1 MVKLYGDIKRLLRL
15 ALCVS
20 IVFNIQFSTFNYAEG
35 QKVWRLFV
43 DWLTEGSD
51 VDSTYIYQRPAR
63 FQVSLDGSLQHVSVD
78 LRSDFAMTCYE
89 RDDDGN
95 ITATAEVPSV
105 VTSKLSE
112 NINGGMGMG
121 FAFGKLGLG
130 FGLITWPA
138 NAATTTAANIGYQGH
153 KWGIGLKYYGISQ
166 HVANTLTVGSDT
178 SQWYSYRE
186 FLSDNPCTV
195 RRLAVDA
202 YWSISRSR
210 FAYTAAYKCDMVQR
224 RSAGSMLICA
234 GMVFSGLEHEQG
246 DVMFSLSRF
255 NGYTSFQSSVGAGY
269 SHNFVLKHRDPV
281 GPASKGLF
289 NLTLNL
295 TIMPMIIYANNINA
309 TLVDGGDKVRI
320 TGEPAPNIN
329 GSAALGCSVGRW
341 FFGLQYR
348 HNMAYFNTAEPMN
361 ASELGLEG
369 GDVDNVSVSGLMQD
383 WRLSTV
389 VVFNF

>member
-1 MVKLYGDIKRLLRL
+1 MKLSDEIKRLVRL
-15 ALCVS
+15 ALCVG
-20 IVFNIQFSTFNYAEG
+20 ILFNFQFSIFNYAEG
-35 QKVWRLFV
+35 QGLWHKFV
-43 DWLTEGSD
+43 NWVKEGNTF
-51 VDSTYIYQRPAR
+51 DSTYIYQRPAR

-89 RDDDGN
+89 RDDEGN
-95 ITATAEVPSV
+95 ITATAEVPSTV
-105 VTSKLSE
+105 SSSLSE
-112 NINGGMGMG
+112 NINGGLGMG

-138 NAATTTAANIGYQGH
+138 NAATTSAANIGYQGH

-166 HVANTLTVGSDT
+166 YVSNTLTVGSDS
-178 SQWYSYRE
+178 SQWYSQRE
-186 FLSDNPCTV
+186 FLSNNPCTV

-202 YWSISRSR
+202 YWSISRNR

-234 GMVFSGLEHEQG
+234 GLVFSGLEHELG

-269 SHNFVLKHRDPV
+269 SHNFVFKHRDPV
-281 GPASKGLF
+281 GPGSKGLF

-309 TLVDGGDKVRI
+309 TLVDGGDKVKI
-320 TGEPAPNIN
+320 TGDPAPNIN

-341 FFGLQYR
+341 FFALQFR
-348 HNMAYFNTAEPMN
+348 HNMAYFNSAEPMS

-369 GDVDNVSVSGLMQD
+369 GDVDNVRVSGLMQD
-383 WRLSTV
+383 WRLSAVAV
-389 VVFNF
+389 VNF